1 MTVAIDTDFLVA
13 VEIRDHLFHKPADA
27 VLDRLLEEGHKL
39 AVAPQMLAE
48 FVHVVTDSK
57 RLKDPLLMEEALAR
71 AEYWWQAREV
81 VRIYPEGDAVSTWIE
96 WLREHR
102 LGRKRLLDTMLAASA
117 CSYGISTIVTNN
129 EKDFKVFGSFEILT
143 YKDQGNLSEEPSTV

>member
-1 MTVAIDTDFLVA
+1 MTVAIDTDFMVA
-13 VEIRDHLFHKPADA
+13 VEIRDHIFHKPADA
-27 VLDRLLEEGHKL
+27 VLSRLLEEGHKL

-57 RLKDPLLMEEALAR
+57 RLKDPLSMEEALAR

-117 CSYGISTIVTNN
+117 CSQGISTIVTNN
-129 EKDFKVFGSFEILT
+129 EKDFKVFGSFEILI

>member
-13 VEIRDHLFHKPADA
+13 VEIRDHLFHKSADE
-27 VLDRLLEEGHKL
+27 LLGRLLEEGHKL
-39 AVAPQMLAE
+39 AVAPQILAE

-57 RLKDPLLMEEALAR
+57 RLKDPLSMQEALAR

-96 WLREHR
+96 WLLDHR

-117 CSYGISTIVTNN
+117 YAQRISTIVSNN
-129 EKDFKVFGSFEILT
+129 EKDSKFFRSFKILT
-143 YKDQGNLSEEPSTV
+143 YNEQKNL

>member
-57 RLKDPLLMEEALAR
+57 RLKDPLSMEEER
-71 AEYWWQAREV
+71 DEQSS
-81 VRIYPEGDAVSTWIE
+81 G
-96 WLREHR
+96 
-102 LGRKRLLDTMLAASA
+102 
-117 CSYGISTIVTNN
+117 
-129 EKDFKVFGSFEILT
+129 
-143 YKDQGNLSEEPSTV
+143 

>member
-1 MTVAIDTDFLVA
+1 MTVAIDTDFMVA
-13 VEIRDHLFHKPADA
+13 VEIRDHIFHKPADA
-27 VLDRLLEEGHKL
+27 VLSRLLEEGHKL

-57 RLKDPLLMEEALAR
+57 RLKDPLSMEEALAR

-117 CSYGISTIVTNN
+117 CSQEISTIVTNN

>member
-57 RLKDPLLMEEALAR
+57 RLKDPLSMEEALAR

-81 VRIYPEGDAVSTWIE
+81 IRIYPEGDAVSTWIE

-102 LGRKRLLDTMLAASA
+102 LGRKRLLDTMLAALA
-117 CSYGISTIVTNN
+117 CSQGISTMVTNN
-129 EKDFKVFGSFEILT
+129 EKDFKVFGSYEILT
-143 YKDQGNLSEEPSTV
+143 YKDQGIPSEKPSSV

>member
-27 VLDRLLEEGHKL
+27 VLSRLLEEGHKL

-48 FVHVVTDSK
+48 FVHVVTDLK
-57 RLKDPLLMEEALAR
+57 RLKDPLSMEEALAR

-117 CSYGISTIVTNN
+117 CSQGISTIVTNN
-129 EKDFKVFGSFEILT
+129 EKDFKVFGSFENLT
-143 YKDQGNLSEEPSTV
+143 YKDQGNLSEEPLTV

>member
-27 VLDRLLEEGHKL
+27 VLSRLLEEGHKL

-57 RLKDPLLMEEALAR
+57 RLKDPLSMEEALAR

-81 VRIYPEGDAVSTWIE
+81 VRIYPEGDAVYTWIE

-143 YKDQGNLSEEPSTV
+143 YKDQGNPSEEPSTV